1 MAKERAFTYRN
12 TGTEQDPVWEKWFQK
27 TVADAV
33 LMSDTEG
40 ETQTIVDYVNQK
52 IADLIGG
59 APETYDTLQEIA
71 AYISSHQEVADA
83 LTAAIGNKA
92 EKNHTHSEATTTA
105 AGFMSA
111 ADKEKLDGIEEELNA
126 KVSESS
132 KGAAGG
138 VAGLDES
145 GKVPLDQLPS
155 SVTDG
160 YTHPKNHPAT
170 MITEDTEHRF
180 VTDTEKNAWNAK
192 ANLYFA
198 SELPESAPAGSV
210 CFLIS

>member
-1 MAKERAFTYRN
+1 MAKERVFTYRN
-12 TGTEQDPVWEKWFQK
+12 TGTEQAPVWEKWFQK

-92 EKNHTHSEATTTA
+92 EKTHTHSEASTTT

-126 KVSESS
+126 KISESS
-132 KGAAGG
+132 KGMAGG
-138 VAGLDES
+138 VAGLDEN
-145 GKVPLDQLPS
+145 GKVPSDQLPY
-155 SVTDG
+155 SVTD
-160 YTHPKNHPAT
+160 A
-170 MITEDTEHRF
+170 
-180 VTDTEKNAWNAK
+180 EKDAWNAK
-192 ANLYFA
+192 ANIYFA

-210 CFLIS
+210 CFLILQ